1 MARKL
6 FARFFWL
13 CLVFMLC
20 VIIKLMS
27 WKAGETIHLNID
39 HVGHKT
45 NKRLGKVEISRVISS
60 AATFIKDKIKPAT
73 TSKPKIKETISKPKA
88 ALKQKPVISSSRV
101 STSQTNHSTTL
112 EDVTIT
118 IKSTIEFHRNRI
130 ALLLRTWMKRVLN
143 QVNYIL

>member
-39 HVGHKT
+39 HVGHET
-45 NKRLGKVEISRVISS
+45 NERLKKVKISPVISS
-60 AATFIKDKIKPAT
+60 VATINNGKMKPAKVA
-73 TSKPKIKETISKPKA
+73 S
-88 ALKQKPVISSSRV
+88 KQKPVILPSKINPAL
-101 STSQTNHSTTL
+101 TGHSTTL

-118 IKSTIEFHRNRI
+118 IKTSQKFHRNRI
-130 ALLLRTWMKRVLN
+130 PLILRTWVKRVLN
-143 QVNYIL
+143 QVTYVCYSIF